1 MSDSLVNS
9 WEVTLREAYLDGRA
23 NVFLLHGAVGDFQ
36 WIGSEDG
43 FVSLSRAVSILLGR
57 SREFVIRIDGAGDA
71 EMDATQPAAST
82 RAAFAWARPGTRN
95 PSEVLQ
101 GNPVVLLATL
111 GRLLQSPTHPC
122 GVVVSQ
128 ADLLLGA
135 QMDALSRAATA
146 KVRQWLDMPEI
157 RQTNNAAVLIADDP
171 DRLAMALRHHP
182 RLCRIEVG
190 LPSESACVAA
200 LRGELADRIEHIP
213 DDALVTATRGQSL
226 VQVAALCS
234 RLVAASPG
242 EISHTFP
249 AEDRAGAPAEES
261 DAPPTPSFELEPT
274 DG

>member
-1 MSDSLVNS
+1 MPEPMVTS
-9 WEVTLREAYLDGRA
+9 WEATLRQAYLDGRA

-36 WIGSEDG
+36 WLGGDEG
-43 FVSLSRAVSILLGR
+43 FVSLSRAVSVLLGR
-57 SREFVIRIDGAGDA
+57 SREFVVRVDGAGDA
-71 EMDATQPAAST
+71 ELDASVPAAST

-101 GNPVVLLATL
+101 GSPVALLAAL

-128 ADLLLGA
+128 ADLLLGGHP
-135 QMDALSRAATA
+135 DVLTRAATA
-146 KVRQWLDMPEI
+146 KVRCWLDAPQI

-171 DRLAMALRHHP
+171 ERLAPALRHHP

-190 LPSESACVAA
+190 LPSESMCVAA
-200 LRGELADRIEHIP
+200 LRGELADQIAQVP
-213 DDALVTATRGQSL
+213 DEALLVATRGQSL

-242 EISHTFP
+242 EISRTFSV
-249 AEDRAGAPAEES
+249 EDESS
-261 DAPPTPSFELEPT
+261 DAPDVPPTPSVDLEPT